1 MKLHNYQHTIAH
13 HIIDNPRCAIWASM
27 GMGKSLATLFA
38 VDMLDLI
45 ENVYPVLVIAPLRVA
60 KYTWPS
66 EVAKWPVTQH
76 MQCQFIGG
84 TPANRKKTW
93 ANLANINT
101 INFELLPNL
110 VKHFGD
116 DWPFRTVVVDES
128 TRLKSFRI
136 TQGSARARALSK
148 VAHTKVKRFVQL
160 TGTPSPQGLTDLWGQ
175 IWFLDRGFRLGQSFT
190 GFEKRWFRSEQIG
203 PNAHAR
209 KLHALPHAQQEIQE
223 KLQDICLTIEAK
235 DYLDINEPVVNHVE
249 VVLPPKARE
258 IYDDME
264 QRFFAE
270 LEDEGVE
277 AANAAA
283 KSMKCL
289 QIANGALYVNE
300 GSTEW
305 EEIHDAKIQALD
317 SVIEEANG
325 TPVLVAYK
333 FKSDLARLLKAF
345 PQAVAMDKRG
355 ETIEAWNAGEIPL
368 MLLHP
373 QSAGHGLS
381 LQHGGNILVFFS
393 LDWSLENWLQV
404 IERIGPARQKQS
416 GYDRPVF
423 VHHLIAADTVDE
435 LVLQRLTSKRSVQDI
450 LMDAMKRRTT

>member
-1 MKLHNYQHTIAH
+1 
-13 HIIDNPRCAIWASM
+13 
-27 GMGKSLATLFA
+27 
-38 VDMLDLI
+38 
-45 ENVYPVLVIAPLRVA
+45 
-60 KYTWPS
+60 
-66 EVAKWPVTQH
+66 
-76 MQCQFIGG
+76 
-84 TPANRKKTW
+84 
-93 ANLANINT
+93 
-101 INFELLPNL
+101 
-110 VKHFGD
+110 
-116 DWPFRTVVVDES
+116 
-128 TRLKSFRI
+128 
-136 TQGSARARALSK
+136 
-148 VAHTKVKRFVQL
+148 
-160 TGTPSPQGLTDLWGQ
+160 LWGQ

-190 GFEKRWFRSEQIG
+190 GFEKRWFRSEQVG
-203 PNAHAR
+203 STPHAR
-209 KLHALPHAQQEIQE
+209 KLTALPHAQKEIQE
-223 KLQDICLTIEAK
+223 KLQDICLTIEAR
-235 DYLDINEPVVNHVE
+235 DYLDIDEPVVNHVE
-249 VVLPPKARE
+249 VVLPAKAQE
-258 IYDDME
+258 VYDDME

-289 QIANGALYVNE
+289 QIANGALYVND
-300 GSTEW
+300 STTEW

-345 PQAVAMDKRG
+345 PQAVAMDKRS
-355 ETIEAWNAGEIPL
+355 ETIEAWNAGQIPL

-416 GYDRPVF
+416 GYERPVF
-423 VHHLIAADTVDE
+423 VHHLVAKGTVDE
-435 LVLQRLTSKRSVQDI
+435 LVLQRLSSKRSVQDI
-450 LMDAMKRRTT
+450 LMDAMKRRGK